1 MGQSGRGPKGAA
13 TIGTSGNRH
22 SSGELRDCDFSKS
35 GHHTPRTHPGNTGC
49 RCSTVHEF
57 GCHEFWLQRGTKRA
71 TLDSHAISPKWCDPP
86 RHSAGVPGAIGGAI
100 ANKLSSLGANVIL
113 TGTNKKKIDDL
124 EKKLGPNSLGLIA
137 DLSKDEEIANLYNE
151 SIKKFKSIDILV
163 NNAGIN
169 RDALSIRM
177 TKEQW
182 NEVININLSAAFKL
196 SQLVIKS
203 MMKKKW
209 GRIVGI
215 SSIIGIRGNVG
226 QANYA
231 ASKAGIIGL
240 HKSLALEFASR
251 GITVNCIAPGFIE
264 SPMTEALSDEQKEIM
279 LKKIPIGNIGKPED
293 IANCVAF
300 LTDEKASF
308 ITGSTVNINGGML
321 MV

>member
-1 MGQSGRGPKGAA
+1 MADLTLKNKNALITGA
-13 TIGTSGNRH
+13 S
-22 SSGELRDCDFSKS
+22 
-35 GHHTPRTHPGNTGC
+35 
-49 RCSTVHEF
+49 
-57 GCHEFWLQRGTKRA
+57 
-71 TLDSHAISPKWCDPP
+71 
-86 RHSAGVPGAIGGAI
+86 GAIGGSI
-100 ANKLSSLGANVIL
+100 AKKLSTLGANIIF

-124 EKKLGPNSLGLIA
+124 KKKLGPNSLGLSA
-137 DLSKDEEIANLYNE
+137 DLSKDEEIDNLYNE
-151 SIKKFKSIDILV
+151 AIKRFKSIDILV

-177 TKEQW
+177 KKEQW
-182 NEVININLSAAFKL
+182 NEVININLSANFKL

-203 MMKKKW
+203 MIKQKW
-209 GRIVGI
+209 GRIIGI
-215 SSIIGIRGNVG
+215 SSIIGLGGNIG

-231 ASKAGIIGL
+231 ASKAGMIAL

-264 SPMTEALSDEQKEIM
+264 SPMTEALSDEQKEAM
-279 LKKIPIGNIGKPED
+279 LKKIPVGSIGRPED

-308 ITGSTVNINGGML
+308 ITGSTININGGML

>member
-1 MGQSGRGPKGAA
+1 MADLTLKNKNALITGA
-13 TIGTSGNRH
+13 S
-22 SSGELRDCDFSKS
+22 
-35 GHHTPRTHPGNTGC
+35 
-49 RCSTVHEF
+49 
-57 GCHEFWLQRGTKRA
+57 
-71 TLDSHAISPKWCDPP
+71 
-86 RHSAGVPGAIGGAI
+86 GAIGGSI
-100 ANKLSSLGANVIL
+100 AKKLSTLGANIIF

-124 EKKLGPNSLGLIA
+124 KKKLGPNSLGLCA
-137 DLSKDEEIANLYNE
+137 DLSKDEEIDNLYNE
-151 SIKKFKSIDILV
+151 AIKRFKSVDILV

-177 TKEQW
+177 KKEQW
-182 NEVININLSAAFKL
+182 NEVININLSANFKL

-203 MMKKKW
+203 MIKQKW
-209 GRIVGI
+209 GRIIGI
-215 SSIIGIRGNVG
+215 SSIIGLGGNIG

-231 ASKAGIIGL
+231 ASKAGMIAL

-264 SPMTEALSDEQKEIM
+264 SPMTEALSDEQKEAM
-279 LKKIPIGNIGKPED
+279 LKKIPVGSIGKPED

-308 ITGSTVNINGGML
+308 ITGSTININGGML

>member
-1 MGQSGRGPKGAA
+1 MADLTLKNKNALITGA
-13 TIGTSGNRH
+13 S
-22 SSGELRDCDFSKS
+22 
-35 GHHTPRTHPGNTGC
+35 
-49 RCSTVHEF
+49 
-57 GCHEFWLQRGTKRA
+57 
-71 TLDSHAISPKWCDPP
+71 
-86 RHSAGVPGAIGGAI
+86 GAIGGSI
-100 ANKLSSLGANVIL
+100 AKKLSTLGANIIF

-124 EKKLGPNSLGLIA
+124 KKKLGPNSLGLTA
-137 DLSKDEEIANLYNE
+137 DLSKDEEIDNLYNE
-151 SIKKFKSIDILV
+151 AIKRFKSVDILV

-177 TKEQW
+177 KKEQW
-182 NEVININLSAAFKL
+182 NEVININLSANFKL

-203 MMKKKW
+203 MIKQKW
-209 GRIVGI
+209 GRIIGI
-215 SSIIGIRGNVG
+215 SSIIGLGGNIG

-231 ASKAGIIGL
+231 ASKAGMIAL

-264 SPMTEALSDEQKEIM
+264 SPMTEALSDEQKEAM
-279 LKKIPIGNIGKPED
+279 LKKIPVGSIGKPED

-308 ITGSTVNINGGML
+308 ITGSTININGGML

>member
-1 MGQSGRGPKGAA
+1 MADLSLKNKTALVTGA
-13 TIGTSGNRH
+13 T
-22 SSGELRDCDFSKS
+22 
-35 GHHTPRTHPGNTGC
+35 
-49 RCSTVHEF
+49 
-57 GCHEFWLQRGTKRA
+57 
-71 TLDSHAISPKWCDPP
+71 
-86 RHSAGVPGAIGGAI
+86 GAIGGSI
-100 ANKLSSLGANVIL
+100 AKKLLLLGANLII

-124 EKKLGPNSLGLIA
+124 RKELGPKSLSLIA
-137 DLSKDEEIANLYNE
+137 DLSKDKEIEDLYDQ
-151 SIKKFKSIDILV
+151 SIKKFKSIDILI
-163 NNAGIN
+163 NNAGTN
-169 RDALSIRM
+169 KDALSIRM

-182 NEVININLSAAFKL
+182 DEVININLSATFKL

-203 MMKKKW
+203 MMKQKW
-209 GRIVGI
+209 GRIIGI
-215 SSIIGIRGNVG
+215 SSIVGIVGNAG

-231 ASKAGIIGL
+231 ASKAGMIAL

-264 SPMTEALSDEQKEIM
+264 SPMTEALSDEQKEAM
-279 LKKIPIGNIGKPED
+279 LKKIPVGSIGKPED

>member
-1 MGQSGRGPKGAA
+1 MADLSLKNKTALVTGA
-13 TIGTSGNRH
+13 T
-22 SSGELRDCDFSKS
+22 
-35 GHHTPRTHPGNTGC
+35 
-49 RCSTVHEF
+49 
-57 GCHEFWLQRGTKRA
+57 
-71 TLDSHAISPKWCDPP
+71 
-86 RHSAGVPGAIGGAI
+86 GAIGGSI
-100 ANKLSSLGANVIL
+100 AKKLLLLGANVII

-124 EKKLGPNSLGLIA
+124 RKELGPKSLSLIA
-137 DLSKDEEIANLYNE
+137 DLSKDKEIEDLYDQ
-151 SIKKFKSIDILV
+151 SIKKFKSIDILI
-163 NNAGIN
+163 NNAGTN
-169 RDALSIRM
+169 KDALSIRM

-182 NEVININLSAAFKL
+182 DEVININLSATFKL
-196 SQLVIKS
+196 SQLVIKP
-203 MMKKKW
+203 MMKQKW
-209 GRIVGI
+209 GRIIGI
-215 SSIIGIRGNVG
+215 SSIIGIVGNAG

-231 ASKAGIIGL
+231 ASKAGMIAL

>member
-1 MGQSGRGPKGAA
+1 MADLTLKNKNALITGA
-13 TIGTSGNRH
+13 S
-22 SSGELRDCDFSKS
+22 
-35 GHHTPRTHPGNTGC
+35 
-49 RCSTVHEF
+49 
-57 GCHEFWLQRGTKRA
+57 
-71 TLDSHAISPKWCDPP
+71 
-86 RHSAGVPGAIGGAI
+86 GAIGGSI
-100 ANKLSSLGANVIL
+100 AKKLSILGANIIF

-124 EKKLGPNSLGLIA
+124 KKKLGPNSLGLTA
-137 DLSKDEEIANLYNE
+137 DLSKDEEIDNLCNE
-151 SIKKFKSIDILV
+151 AIKRFKSIDILV

-182 NEVININLSAAFKL
+182 NEVININLSANFKL

-203 MMKKKW
+203 MIKQKW
-209 GRIVGI
+209 GRIIGI
-215 SSIIGIRGNVG
+215 SSIIGLGGNIG
-226 QANYA
+226 QTNYA
-231 ASKAGIIGL
+231 ASKAGMIAL

-264 SPMTEALSDEQKEIM
+264 SPMTEALSDEQKEAM
-279 LKKIPIGNIGKPED
+279 LKKIPVGSIGKPED

-308 ITGSTVNINGGML
+308 ITGSTININGGML

>member
-1 MGQSGRGPKGAA
+1 MADLSLKNKTA
-13 TIGTSGNRH
+13 
-22 SSGELRDCDFSKS
+22 LV
-35 GHHTPRTHPGNTGC
+35 TG
-49 RCSTVHEF
+49 ST
-57 GCHEFWLQRGTKRA
+57 
-71 TLDSHAISPKWCDPP
+71 
-86 RHSAGVPGAIGGAI
+86 GAIGGSI
-100 ANKLSSLGANVIL
+100 AKKLLLLGANVII

-124 EKKLGPNSLGLIA
+124 RKELGPKSLSLIA
-137 DLSKDEEIANLYNE
+137 DLSKDKEIEDLYDQ
-151 SIKKFKSIDILV
+151 SIKKFKSIDILI
-163 NNAGIN
+163 NNAGTN
-169 RDALSIRM
+169 KDALSIRM

-182 NEVININLSAAFKL
+182 DEVININLSATFKL

-203 MMKKKW
+203 MMKQKW
-209 GRIVGI
+209 GRIIGI
-215 SSIIGIRGNVG
+215 SSIIGIGGNAG

-231 ASKAGIIGL
+231 ASKAGMIAL

-264 SPMTEALSDEQKEIM
+264 SPMTEVLSNEQKEIM
-279 LKKIPIGNIGKPED
+279 LKKIPVGNIGKPND

>member
-1 MGQSGRGPKGAA
+1 MTDLKLKNKTALVTGA
-13 TIGTSGNRH
+13 S
-22 SSGELRDCDFSKS
+22 
-35 GHHTPRTHPGNTGC
+35 
-49 RCSTVHEF
+49 
-57 GCHEFWLQRGTKRA
+57 
-71 TLDSHAISPKWCDPP
+71 
-86 RHSAGVPGAIGGAI
+86 GAIGGSI
-100 ANKLSSLGANVIL
+100 AKKLSSLGANVII
-113 TGTNKKKIDDL
+113 TGTNKKKINDL
-124 EKKLGPNSLGLIA
+124 KKKLGPNCLSFIA
-137 DLSKDEEIANLYNE
+137 NLSKDKEIDDLYE
-151 SIKKFKSIDILV
+151 QSIKKFQSIDILI

-169 RDALSIRM
+169 KDALSIRM

-182 NEVININLSAAFKL
+182 DEVININLSASFKL
-196 SQLVIKS
+196 SQLAIKS
-203 MMKKKW
+203 MIKQKW
-209 GRIVGI
+209 GRIIGI
-215 SSIIGIRGNVG
+215 SSIIGLGGNIG

-264 SPMTEALSDEQKEIM
+264 SPMTEALSNEQKEIM
-279 LKKIPIGNIGKPED
+279 LKKIPVEHIGKPED

>member
-1 MGQSGRGPKGAA
+1 MADLSLKNKTALVTGA
-13 TIGTSGNRH
+13 T
-22 SSGELRDCDFSKS
+22 
-35 GHHTPRTHPGNTGC
+35 
-49 RCSTVHEF
+49 
-57 GCHEFWLQRGTKRA
+57 
-71 TLDSHAISPKWCDPP
+71 
-86 RHSAGVPGAIGGAI
+86 GAIGGSI
-100 ANKLSSLGANVIL
+100 AKKLLLLGANVII

-124 EKKLGPNSLGLIA
+124 RKELGPKSLSLIA
-137 DLSKDEEIANLYNE
+137 DLSKDKEIEDLYDQ
-151 SIKKFKSIDILV
+151 SIKKFKSIDILI
-163 NNAGIN
+163 NNAGTN
-169 RDALSIRM
+169 KDALSIRM

-182 NEVININLSAAFKL
+182 DEVININLSATFKL

-203 MMKKKW
+203 MMKQKW
-209 GRIVGI
+209 GRIIGI
-215 SSIIGIRGNVG
+215 SSIIGIVGNAG

-231 ASKAGIIGL
+231 ASKAGMIAL

-264 SPMTEALSDEQKEIM
+264 SPMTEVLSNEQKEIM
-279 LKKIPIGNIGKPED
+279 LKKIPVGNIGKPND

>member
-1 MGQSGRGPKGAA
+1 MADLSLKNKTALVTGA
-13 TIGTSGNRH
+13 T
-22 SSGELRDCDFSKS
+22 
-35 GHHTPRTHPGNTGC
+35 
-49 RCSTVHEF
+49 
-57 GCHEFWLQRGTKRA
+57 
-71 TLDSHAISPKWCDPP
+71 
-86 RHSAGVPGAIGGAI
+86 GAIGGSI
-100 ANKLSSLGANVIL
+100 AKKLLLLGANVII

-124 EKKLGPNSLGLIA
+124 RKELGPRSLSLIA
-137 DLSKDEEIANLYNE
+137 DLSKDKEIEDLYDQ
-151 SIKKFKSIDILV
+151 SIKKFKSIDILI
-163 NNAGIN
+163 NNAGTN
-169 RDALSIRM
+169 KDALSIRM

-182 NEVININLSAAFKL
+182 DEVININLSAAFKL

-203 MMKKKW
+203 MMKQKW
-209 GRIVGI
+209 GRIIGI
-215 SSIIGIRGNVG
+215 SSIIGIVGNAG

-231 ASKAGIIGL
+231 ASKAGMIAL

-264 SPMTEALSDEQKEIM
+264 SPMTEVLSNEQKEIM
-279 LKKIPIGNIGKPED
+279 LKKIPVGNIGKPND